1 MSHAAPNRIALLNP
15 GEMGAAVGAV
25 LKARGFDV
33 VWASAGRSAATRQR
47 AQQAGL
53 RDAGSTADA
62 LRDADIALSIVPPHA
77 ALDLARE
84 VAALGFKG
92 TYVDANAISPE
103 TAREVARIVEAAGA
117 HFVDGGIIG
126 GPPQQGSVTRLY
138 LAGESAQVLAAVF
151 NTDSLQVRALDGAVG
166 AASAL
171 KVAYAAWSKGS
182 IALLAAIRG
191 FAQAEGIES
200 ALLAEWQRSQPGI
213 AERSAAV
220 AGSARKAWRWVAEME
235 EIAASLVAHG
245 LPAGFHAGA
254 ADIYARLGEFKDIAS
269 APDIVTVLDA
279 ITGHTGE

>member
-1 MSHAAPNRIALLNP
+1 MSQANQHRIALLNP

-25 LKARGFDV
+25 LRTRGFDV
-33 VWASAGRSAATRQR
+33 AWASSGRGEATRQR
-47 AQQAGL
+47 AAKAGL

-62 LRDADIALSIVPPHA
+62 LRNADIVLSIVPPHA
-77 ALDLARE
+77 ALALARE
-84 VAALGFKG
+84 VASLGFKG
-92 TYVDANAISPE
+92 IYIDANAISPD
-103 TAREVARIVEAAGA
+103 TTREVAAIVDAAGA
-117 HFVDGGIIG
+117 RFVDGGIVG
-126 GPPQQGSVTRLY
+126 GPPKEGSVTRFY
-138 LAGESAQVLAAVF
+138 LAGPLAAELAAAF
-151 NTDSLQVRALDGAVG
+151 DTGTLEVRALDGAIG

-191 FAQAEGIES
+191 FAQAEGVED

-235 EIAASLVAHG
+235 EIAASLAARG
-245 LPAGFHAGA
+245 LPSGFHAGA
-254 ADIYARLGEFKDIAS
+254 ADIYARLGEFKDVAT

-279 ITGHTGE
+279 ITGHAGE